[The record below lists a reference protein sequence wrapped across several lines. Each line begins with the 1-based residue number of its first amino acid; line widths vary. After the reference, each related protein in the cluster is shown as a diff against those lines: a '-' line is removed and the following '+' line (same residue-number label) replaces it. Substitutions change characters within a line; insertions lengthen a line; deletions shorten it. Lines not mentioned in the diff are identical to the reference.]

1 MLFGIFRCKEGNYI
15 ERIQVSNDIDE
26 YLNEVF
32 RSQCEDFFA
41 NGKEKYEIKE
51 FYPGDP
57 NSDEVISR
65 IDFDDVDGLQKAIA
79 SPTTTPICD
88 LDEDLRNLVA
98 IFMKHPKNEGQVLI
112 QLVEN
117 RRLLLPKSGW
127 LIFKKLQEKG
137 VVAGADMLLSPNA
150 KGTLV
155 DADNCGIK
163 LDNKITAVFD
173 SGTLFFKSYFQINK
187 IFDLS
192 DYLVEAT
199 DDTVKEFLAL
209 DCIDGGENVAEVLES
224 LTKLQRKRIAKVMV
238 LGFVKKY
245 SATEIASRAKGAKLN
260 IRIEVE
266 NGKIKLPSSSRDRT
280 TLLQFLAN
288 GIMKSYLDDDN
299 DYEVG
304 SMRPHK

>member
-15 ERIQVSNDIDE
+15 ARIQVSNDIDQ
-26 YLNEVF
+26 YLKEVF
-32 RSQCEDFFA
+32 KSQCDKFFA
-41 NGKEKYEIKE
+41 DGEAKYEIKE

-57 NSDEVISR
+57 DSDEVISR
-65 IDFDDVDGLQKAIA
+65 IDFDDVDGLQKAIT

-88 LDEDLRNLVA
+88 LDRDLRNLIA
-98 IFMKHPKNEGQVLI
+98 IFMKHPEKEGQVLI

-127 LIFKKLQEKG
+127 LIFKKIQEEG
-137 VVAGADMLLSPNA
+137 VSAGANMLLSPNA
-150 KGTLV
+150 TGTLV
-155 DADNCGIK
+155 DADDCGIK

-173 SGTLFFKSYFQINK
+173 GATLFFKSYFQVNK

-192 DYLVEAT
+192 DYLLEAT
-199 DDTVKEFLAL
+199 DDTVREFLSL

-224 LTKLQRKRIAKVMV
+224 LTKLQRKRIAKVMA
-238 LGFVKKY
+238 LEFVKKY
-245 SATEIASRAKGAKLN
+245 SATEIANRAKSAKLN
-260 IRIEVE
+260 IEIEVR
-266 NGKIKLPSSSRDRT
+266 NGKIKLPEASRDRT

-288 GIMKSYLDDDN
+288 GIMKSYLDDNN
-299 DYEVG
+299 DYEVR